1 MSDLHI
7 VFAFEA
13 LMRGQPRMSEEGEKG
28 RGDRK
33 GLETPQKM
41 SADKFRNKPELNILA
56 LILMRW

>member
-1 MSDLHI
+1 
-7 VFAFEA
+7 
-13 LMRGQPRMSEEGEKG
+13 MRGQPRMSEEGEKG